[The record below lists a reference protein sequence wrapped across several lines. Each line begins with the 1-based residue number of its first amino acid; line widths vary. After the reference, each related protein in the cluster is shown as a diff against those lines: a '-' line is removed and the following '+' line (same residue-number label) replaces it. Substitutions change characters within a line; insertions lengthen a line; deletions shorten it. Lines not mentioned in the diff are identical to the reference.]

1 MHNLSNNMSWKAQFA
16 SFMNTPNY
24 VKPLAN
30 CLFLTPLCDK
40 CLHNTELCFVSW
52 LVTFR
57 VMDDDVFVVRRRDSC
72 VDVGCTSFKMS
83 DILNADELLNGDR
96 RDRGHTAIETLNI
109 ALISAD
115 LPVPLYEKVHEP
127 NVQAEW

>member
-1 MHNLSNNMSWKAQFA
+1 
-16 SFMNTPNY
+16 
-24 VKPLAN
+24 
-30 CLFLTPLCDK
+30 
-40 CLHNTELCFVSW
+40 
-52 LVTFR
+52 
-57 VMDDDVFVVRRRDSC
+57 MDDDVFVVRRRDSC